1 MSEAETLFAVLRQS
15 TGHDVVASDLNTAEI
30 AAFTAVALLLVAT
43 LVLLRR

>member
-15 TGHDVVASDLNTAEI
+15 TGDDVMASDLTTAEI